1 MRSFSRAGLS
11 AVTAATMATATFPVV
26 IVSVLAAELI
36 EKFEITRV
44 QVGLLVTAS
53 GLVGAFASLVFGR
66 LTDRV
71 GGTAATRSVLVV
83 GMFTLTAF
91 ALAPSYVLLLVAA
104 LATGVPNGWTNP
116 ATNTLIVDNVP
127 VGQRGTITGLKQ
139 SGVQVGTLLGG
150 LLLPVFATLWSWRIA
165 VLLFLVMP
173 LSGLVAMRGRGR
185 PPVDGG
191 SNALA
196 SARLP
201 SAVRWIALYGWI
213 SGLATSAIFG
223 FLPLFAEED
232 QMWSP
237 QAAGSLL
244 AAVGVTGVAARI
256 FWPRASEKGLGHGPT
271 LRILSILSTITAVLL
286 ALAASGTVSTWVLV
300 PTSLLFGAGSVAW
313 NAVGMLAVMDLSPP
327 GMVGKGTGVVLFG
340 FLLGSAAG
348 PPLMGFSVDTLG
360 SYQAGWLVAAGL
372 LLVAAL
378 IAGRVPVRSTLVD
391 S

>member
-11 AVTAATMATATFPVV
+11 AVTAATMATATFPV
-26 IVSVLAAELI
+26 IIMSVLARELI
-36 EKFEITRV
+36 EEFDITRA
-44 QVGLLVTAS
+44 QVGLLVTAT

-71 GGTAATRSVLVV
+71 GATAATRSVLIV
-83 GMFTLTAF
+83 GMFTLTGF
-91 ALAPSYVLLLVAA
+91 ALSPSYALLLAAA

-139 SGVQVGTLLGG
+139 SGVQVGTFLGG
-150 LLLPVFATLWSWRIA
+150 LLLPVFAALWSWRIA

-173 LSGLVAMRGRGR
+173 LSGLVALRGRGS
-185 PPVDGG
+185 PPVDRG

-196 SARLP
+196 STRLP
-201 SAVRWIALYGWI
+201 GAVRWIALYGWI
-213 SGLATSAIFG
+213 SGMATSAIFG

-232 QMWSP
+232 QMWSS

-244 AAVGVTGVAARI
+244 AAVGFTGIAARI
-256 FWPRASEKGLGHGPT
+256 FWPRVSEKGLGHGPT
-271 LRILSILSTITAVLL
+271 LRIVSIVSTVTAVLL
-286 ALAASGTVSTWVLV
+286 ALAAAGAVPTWVLV
-300 PTSLLFGAGSVAW
+300 PAALLLGAGSVAW

-340 FLLGSAAG
+340 FLLGLAAG
-348 PPLMGFSVDTLG
+348 PPLMGFSVDTLQ
-360 SYQAGWLVAAGL
+360 SYQAGWLGAAGL

-378 IAGRVPVRSTLVD
+378 VAGKVPARSTLAD